1 MLTCLV
7 DIAGLLGRTADA
19 ADFARRADEVKAA
32 FNAAFFNAAKGN
44 YDRNSQ
50 TANAMPLALGMVP
63 AGQEARVLP
72 SLVADIRS
80 RGDHVTAG
88 DAWFH
93 YVVRALAENG
103 RLDVLHAMPSHTAAP
118 GFGAQILA
126 CAPLMTQI
134 CAPSP

>member
-63 AGQEARVLP
+63 AGQEAPLLAA
-72 SLVADIRS
+72 LVADIPSRRHPCTRGHRGLHDPTDLRS
-80 RGDHVTAG
+80 GKR
-88 DAWFH
+88 
-93 YVVRALAENG
+93 
-103 RLDVLHAMPSHTAAP
+103 
-118 GFGAQILA
+118 
-126 CAPLMTQI
+126 C
-134 CAPSP
+134 